1 MTRMSVLA
9 FLAFGSIASIRA
21 AAAADVPRCAEDA
34 RDISG
39 VHAAVE
45 AEAKAQG
52 VDVNLA
58 LAIVDQESRFGAKT
72 QADKETD
79 KGARGPMQLM
89 PATAQRFDVKDVC
102 DPTQNIRGG
111 VAYLKELS
119 VRFGGNI
126 IFIASA
132 YNAGE
137 GRVYAAKGVPPLAE
151 TVRYAASVAN
161 IYYRYDN
168 ALRGGSLSLRT
179 VGDRLERHAADAA
192 ATDVPSPAPSP
203 NGAQKWIG
211 GSVLYVEGDD

>member
-1 MTRMSVLA
+1 MTRLTVLA
-9 FLAFGSIASIRA
+9 ILVLENIASIHA
-21 AAAADVPRCAEDA
+21 AAAIDARLCAEGA

-45 AEAKAQG
+45 AEAEAQG

-58 LAIVDQESRFGAKT
+58 LAIADQESRFGAKT

-79 KGARGPMQLM
+79 KGARGPMELM

-119 VRFGGNI
+119 SRFGGNI

-137 GRVYAAKGVPPLAE
+137 GRVYAAQGVPPLAE

-161 IYYRYDN
+161 IYYHYDN
-168 ALRGGSLSLRT
+168 TLRGGSLSLRT
-179 VGDRLERHAADAA
+179 VRERLNNQAADATTA
-192 ATDVPSPAPSP
+192 DVPTSAP
-203 NGAQKWIG
+203 GAGSGQKWIG

>member
-9 FLAFGSIASIRA
+9 FLAFGSMASIRTA
-21 AAAADVPRCAEDA
+21 TAADVPRCAEDA

-58 LAIVDQESRFGAKT
+58 LAIADQESRFGAKT

-119 VRFGGNI
+119 SRFGGNI

-137 GRVYAAKGVPPLAE
+137 GRVYAAQGVPPLAE

-161 IYYRYDN
+161 IYYHYDN
-168 ALRGGSLSLRT
+168 TLRGGSLSLRM
-179 VGDRLERHAADAA
+179 VRDRLDKHAADAA
-192 ATDVPSPAPSP
+192 ATDVPLPAPSP
-203 NGAQKWIG
+203 NSAQKWIA